1 MVCIPTPLSTVS
13 ASDSCRA
20 SDLVVPARR
29 PNWHYPTQSY
39 RDPDAGQI
47 APATSRDSVPGNSLS
62 LGTSYE
68 HVRRFKYL
76 YP

>member
-1 MVCIPTPLSTVS
+1 MVCLPTPLS

-20 SDLVVPARR
+20 SDPVVPARR
-29 PNWHYPTQSY
+29 PNWHYPTLSY

-47 APATSRDSVPGNSLS
+47 APATSQFPAGDSLS

-68 HVRRFKYL
+68 HVRRFNYF
-76 YP
+76 